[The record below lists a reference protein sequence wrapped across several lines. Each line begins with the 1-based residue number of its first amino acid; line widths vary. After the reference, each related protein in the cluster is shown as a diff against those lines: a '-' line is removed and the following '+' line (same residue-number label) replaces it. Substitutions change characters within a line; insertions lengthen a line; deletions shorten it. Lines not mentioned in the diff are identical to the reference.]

1 MHVDRIIA
9 NAVLV
14 DGTGRPP
21 FRGALAVSGERIA
34 GVGALE
40 GWTADTVCDAG
51 GKVLAPGFIDAHT
64 HDDAALLEGLLEPKI
79 SQGVTSVVT
88 GNCGVSL
95 APLALGPGEAL
106 PAPLDSVADRKW
118 FRFERFADWLE
129 ALRAAGTSTNV
140 VPLIGHGTLRVKVMD
155 ALDRPATEAE
165 IAAMEALVDEAMAA
179 GAFGVSSGLFYP
191 LAAAAPASEVVRLA
205 RRAAAAGGLYT
216 AHLRDE
222 ADAVVAALEEAIAIA
237 AEAGLPLVV
246 SHHKVSGARNHGRST
261 ETLALIARA
270 AQRQPVYL
278 DAYPY
283 TAGSTTLNERS
294 WAAASRTLITWCAAR
309 PELAG
314 RDLAEVARELGL
326 SEVEAIRALRPAGA
340 VYFMMDESDVERILC
355 CPATMIG
362 SDGIPAD
369 RHPHPRLWGSFA
381 RVLGHYSRDRGLFP
395 LEEAVHRMTGL
406 TAARFGLAGRGVLA
420 EGAQADLVMFDA
432 REVREVATFA
442 DPRRPSAGIAWVM
455 VNGVTVWEE
464 GRATGARPGRIA
476 ERRREAA

>member
-1 MHVDRIIA
+1 MHAGRIIT

-14 DGTGRPP
+14 DGTGRAP
-21 FRGALAVSGERIA
+21 FRGAVAIDGERIA
-34 GVGALE
+34 ALGDLD

-79 SQGVTSVVT
+79 SQGVTTVVT

-95 APLALGPGEAL
+95 APLALAPGEDL
-106 PAPLDSVADRKW
+106 PAPLDSIADRAW
-118 FRFERFADWLE
+118 FRFERFADWLD
-129 ALRAAGTSTNV
+129 ALHEAGTSTNV
-140 VPLIGHGTLRVKVMD
+140 VPLVGHGTIRVKVMD
-155 ALDRPATEAE
+155 DIARPASEAE
-165 IAAMEALVDEAMAA
+165 IAVMEAQVDEAMAA

-205 RRAAAAGGLYT
+205 RRAAVAGGLYT

-222 ADAVVAALEEAIAIA
+222 ADDVIAALEEAIAIA
-237 AEAGLPLVV
+237 AEAGLPLVI
-246 SHHKVSGARNHGRST
+246 SHHKVSGEGNHGRSI
-261 ETLALIARA
+261 ETLALIDEA
-270 AQRQPVYL
+270 AQQQPVFL

-294 WAAASRTLITWCAAR
+294 WTAASRTLITWCASR
-309 PELAG
+309 PDFAG
-314 RDLAEVARELGL
+314 RDLGEVAADLGL
-326 SEVEAIRALRPAGA
+326 TEVEAIRALQPAGA
-340 VYFMMDESDVERILC
+340 VYFMMDESDVQRILC
-355 CPATMIG
+355 CPSTMIG

-406 TAARFGLAGRGVLA
+406 TAARFGLPDRGVLKA
-420 EGAQADLVMFDA
+420 GAYADLVLFDPESVA
-432 REVREVATFA
+432 DLATFA
-442 DPRRPSAGIAWVM
+442 DPCRPSAGIDWVM
-455 VNGVTVWEE
+455 VNGVTVWEQ

-476 ERRREAA
+476 RRV